1 MLCGAVWCNLV
12 KGVQFGATWCTL
24 GQFGSTWFRL
34 VHVLA
39 LSFSLVHFCADWC
52 MLVKIGSV

>member
-1 MLCGAVWCNLV
+1 MQLGADGYNLV
-12 KGVQFGATWCTL
+12 H
-24 GQFGSTWFRL
+24 FGSVWFNL
-34 VHVLA
+34 VQTVHVGA

>member
-1 MLCGAVWCNLV
+1 MQLGVDGYNLV
-12 KGVQFGATWCTL
+12 TL

-34 VHVLA
+34 VHVGA

-52 MLVKIGSV
+52 MLVKTGSV